1 MEFITKHKTYCD
13 IFHRNTLNAFT
24 DSITYYDN
32 AKGQTD
38 DRTDATI

>member
-1 MEFITKHKTYCD
+1 MKFITKHKTYCD
-13 IFHRNTLNAFT
+13 IFHRNTLKAFT
-24 DSITYYDN
+24 DSITYDN